1 MYTPTMKMADA
12 IADRS
17 VIMLLDSLRFRL
29 GFGDATIDEVCR
41 KRGYPTHI
49 FLMLANVCTDAN
61 YVPDTA
67 SLSRD
72 DAPAIIEYVKY
83 SHKYFSESV
92 LPYLHS
98 LIHKALSDED
108 AVYADVLNR
117 YFDELLHNVNA
128 HFEAEELSFESG
140 GNGAVPGEAEAHFE
154 FLEKLEDLRNLIVRY
169 LPDNSTN
176 NARYLILSGLQDL
189 EQSLRGH
196 IEIEEK
202 ILLPLEEIVGTVK
215 NGRSEDSS
223 SPASSETLSQREK
236 EIVAA
241 VAHGKTNKEIADD
254 LFISINTVVTHRKNI
269 ARKTGIN
276 SIAGLT
282 VYAILNDIVRLKDLN
297 IDKL

>member
-1 MYTPTMKMADA
+1 MYTPTMRMADA
-12 IADRS
+12 IADRN

-49 FLMLANVCTDAN
+49 FLMLANVCTDAG
-61 YVPDTA
+61 YIPDTS
-67 SLSRD
+67 SLSRE
-72 DAPAIIEYVKY
+72 DAPAVIEYVKL

-92 LPYLHS
+92 LPYLHT
-98 LIHKALSDED
+98 LIHKALSDEET
-108 AVYADVLNR
+108 VYADVLNR

-140 GNGAVPGEAEAHFE
+140 GHGVVPDEAEAHFE

-196 IEIEEK
+196 IVIEEK
-202 ILLPLEEIVGTVK
+202 ILLPLEEIVGTIK
-215 NGRSEDSS
+215 NGRSEETSS
-223 SPASSETLSQREK
+223 SASSDALSQREK

-282 VYAILNDIVRLKDLN
+282 VYAILNGIVLLKDLN
-297 IDKL
+297 NNQ

>member
-1 MYTPTMKMADA
+1 MYTPTMRMADA
-12 IADRS
+12 IADRN

-49 FLMLANVCTDAN
+49 FLMLANVCTDAS
-61 YVPDTA
+61 YAPDTS
-67 SLSRD
+67 SLSRE
-72 DAPAIIEYVKY
+72 DAPAVIEYVKL

-92 LPYLHS
+92 LPHLHT
-98 LIHKALSDED
+98 LIHKALSDEET
-108 AVYADVLNR
+108 VYADVLNR

-140 GNGAVPGEAEAHFE
+140 GSGVVPGEAEAHFE

-176 NARYLILSGLQDL
+176 NARYLILSSLQDL
-189 EQSLRGH
+189 EQCLRGH
-196 IEIEEK
+196 TVIEEK

-215 NGRSEDSS
+215 NDRNEDSS
-223 SPASSETLSQREK
+223 SQASSETLSQREK

-282 VYAILNDIVRLKDLN
+282 VYAILNGIVLLKDLN
-297 IDKL
+297 NNQ

>member
-12 IADRS
+12 IADRN

-29 GFGDATIDEVCR
+29 GFGDASIDEVCR

-49 FLMLANVCTDAN
+49 FLMLANVCTDVN
-61 YVPDTA
+61 YVPDVS
-67 SLSRD
+67 SLSTG
-72 DAPAIIEYVKY
+72 DAPAIIEYVKL

-92 LPYLHS
+92 LPYLHF
-98 LIHKALSDED
+98 LIHKALSDEE

-117 YFDELLHNVNA
+117 YFDELLHNVNT
-128 HFEAEELSFESG
+128 HFDAEELSFESG
-140 GNGAVPGEAEAHFE
+140 GHGEVPDESEAHFE

-176 NARYLILSGLQDL
+176 NARYLILSSLQDL

-202 ILLPLEEIVGTVK
+202 VLLPLEEIVGTSK
-215 NGRSEDSS
+215 AAKIEEAAAS
-223 SPASSETLSQREK
+223 ASSDALSQREK

-282 VYAILNDIVRLKDLN
+282 VYAILNNIVRLKDLN
-297 IDKL
+297 TNQ

>member
-12 IADRS
+12 MADRNM
-17 VIMLLDSLRFRL
+17 ITLLDSLRFRL
-29 GFGDATIDEVCR
+29 GFGDASIDEVCR
-41 KRGYPTHI
+41 KRVYPTHI
-49 FLMLANVCTDAN
+49 FLMLANVCADAS
-61 YVPDTA
+61 YVPDIS
-67 SLSRD
+67 SLSRG
-72 DAPAIIEYVKY
+72 DASYVIEYVKL
-83 SHKYFSESV
+83 SHKYFSESM
-92 LPYLHS
+92 LSYLHT
-98 LIHKALSDED
+98 LIHKALNDED
-108 AVYADVLNR
+108 TVYADVLNR

-128 HFEAEELSFESG
+128 HFEAEEQSFESG
-140 GNGAVPGEAEAHFE
+140 GHGEVPGESEAHFE

-176 NARYLILSGLQDL
+176 NARYLVLSGLQDL

-196 IEIEEK
+196 IVIEEK
-202 ILLPLEEIVGTVK
+202 ILLPLEEIVG
-215 NGRSEDSS
+215 NGKGARSEDSGA
-223 SPASSETLSQREK
+223 PASSDMLSQREK

-282 VYAILNDIVRLKDLN
+282 VYAILNNIVNLKDLN
-297 IDKL
+297 TNQ

>member
-12 IADRS
+12 IADRN

-29 GFGDATIDEVCR
+29 GFGDASIDEVCR

-49 FLMLANVCTDAN
+49 FLMLANVCTDVN
-61 YVPDTA
+61 YVPDVS
-67 SLSRD
+67 SLSTG
-72 DAPAIIEYVKY
+72 DAPAIIEYVKL

-92 LPYLHS
+92 LPYLHF
-98 LIHKALSDED
+98 LIHKALSDEE

-117 YFDELLHNVNA
+117 YFDELLHNVNT
-128 HFEAEELSFESG
+128 HFDAEELSFESG
-140 GNGAVPGEAEAHFE
+140 GHGEVPDESEAHFE

-176 NARYLILSGLQDL
+176 NARYLILSNLQDL

-202 ILLPLEEIVGTVK
+202 VLLPLEEIVGTSK
-215 NGRSEDSS
+215 AAKIEEAAAS
-223 SPASSETLSQREK
+223 ASSDALSQREK

-282 VYAILNDIVRLKDLN
+282 VYAILNNIVRLKDLN
-297 IDKL
+297 TNQ

>member
-1 MYTPTMKMADA
+1 MKMADA
-12 IADRS
+12 IADRNL
-17 VIMLLDSLRFRL
+17 ITLLDSLRFRL
-29 GFGDATIDEVCR
+29 GFGDASIDEVCR

-49 FLMLANVCTDAN
+49 FLMLANICTNAS
-61 YVPDTA
+61 YVPDVK
-67 SLSRD
+67 SLSRY
-72 DAPAIIEYVKY
+72 DAPAVIEYVKL
-83 SHKYFSESV
+83 SHKYFSESI

-98 LIHKALSDED
+98 LVHKALSDED

-140 GNGAVPGEAEAHFE
+140 GHGVVPDEAEAHFE

-196 IEIEEK
+196 IVIEEK
-202 ILLPLEEIVGTVK
+202 LLLPLEEIVGAAK
-215 NGRSEDSS
+215 SS
-223 SPASSETLSQREK
+223 RQEESSVPAASDALSQREK

-282 VYAILNDIVRLKDLN
+282 VYAILNNIVSLKDLN
-297 IDKL
+297 NNQ